1 MEVSTHFGLGVLA
14 HFKPKKTD
22 KIYKDFELSQVFTC
36 QTVLIF
42 RNTYILFR
50 KNSTHFGLDV
60 SAHVGV
66 ELLAHFGPK
75 NQKKLEKFIKPF
87 EPYQVLVHNLLWQ
100 NVSILP

>member
-50 KNSTHFGLDV
+50 KKFNTFWSGRISTCWCGIISTFW
-60 SAHVGV
+60 
-66 ELLAHFGPK
+66 PK
-75 NQKKLEKFIKPF
+75 KSE
-87 EPYQVLVHNLLWQ
+87 ET
-100 NVSILP
+100 